1 MSAIKA
7 VLCGSIF
14 VDAVLIL
21 IVLLFRED
29 AWLWIIVY
37 WLLNTVLCGIKAKE
51 EKDAMNREDLEWT
64 HT

>member
-1 MSAIKA
+1 MNAIKA
-7 VLCGSIF
+7 VVSGSIF

-29 AWLWIIVY
+29 AWLWIVVY

-51 EKDAMNREDLEWT
+51 EKDTMKREDTEE
-64 HT
+64 